1 MRSRSQFLASHSAP
15 RSGSIEDQTMTG
27 TDSSWR
33 QLSEVVGALIGKIE
47 PASTTA
53 GQNKKQGKAASSR

>member
-1 MRSRSQFLASHSAP
+1 
-15 RSGSIEDQTMTG
+15 MTG